1 MSKQRRKHKPVQ
13 LVLLILM
20 VLLMLVSFALS
31 FIPIANAS
39 EPEQEITT
47 TSDGRMCAEGEVLVK
62 FKDDVP
68 ESASANTFE
77 SLPIEPLN
85 TANDIIVTD
94 VPEGETV
101 ESFVETLE
109 AQPNV
114 EYAQPNY
121 VYTLE
126 RTVSDEFIGSQWHLN
141 TIGAYNAWNITMG
154 SPDIKVAVIDTGIDL
169 SHPDFA
175 GQIAAQ
181 TDVVDNDA
189 SAQDD
194 DGHGTHV
201 AGIIAAKA
209 DNGIGV
215 AGVAP
220 GVKLIAVDVFAF
232 YLNEDTS
239 ALEFGALTSEVIEG
253 IQYAVANGADVINM
267 SLGGSDYDEAF
278 ENTVNDAVNRGIVV
292 VAAAGNNPS
301 GGTADAHYPS
311 DFESCMSVIATDIPT
326 ASGDEIKASWSNYGP
341 KKNISAPGVSIY
353 STYYDVISH
362 SSGYAYISGTS
373 MASPVVAGVVALM
386 LSVNPSLTVGEV
398 KSLLYSTA
406 VDLGT
411 PGRDDYFGNGR
422 VNAQAAVAAAAA
434 AAAGTAA
441 VEGFSLNPTST
452 VLAVN
457 ETLQLNPAFTPSN
470 AANKNVSYSS
480 NTPSVATASVSG
492 VVTAVSQGTAVV
504 TATTADGGFQDTCQ
518 LTVKSGL
525 LASDV
530 YTIDRT
536 NNMIKGIAANTSAA
550 QLKANLK
557 NAPEDIKIYNALG
570 TLFTDSKLCTGMT
583 VKLEFGTGAH
593 DSLTVALLGDV
604 SGDGIISI
612 PDYTNIRLHILG
624 LSTLTGA
631 KAAAADVDQN
641 GSIDVADYTYTRLHI
656 LGLKSLY

>member
-1 MSKQRRKHKPVQ
+1 MSKQRRTHKPVQ

-20 VLLMLVSFALS
+20 ILLMLVSFAVS

-39 EPEQEITT
+39 EPEPEITT
-47 TSDGRMCAEGEVLVK
+47 TSDGRLCAQGEVLVK
-62 FKDDVP
+62 FHNDVP
-68 ESASANTFE
+68 GEAAENTLNALDSVQLDAS
-77 SLPIEPLN
+77 S
-85 TANDIIVTD
+85 DIIVTD

-101 ESFVETLE
+101 ESFVESLE
-109 AQPNV
+109 AQPSI

-126 RTVSDEFIGSQWHLN
+126 RTVNDPFIGNQWHLN
-141 TIGAYNAWNITMG
+141 KIGAFNAWDTTMG
-154 SPDIKVAVIDTGIDL
+154 SSDIKVAVIDTGIDL
-169 SHPDFA
+169 VHQDFA

-181 TDVVDNDA
+181 TDVVDNDG

-194 DGHGTHV
+194 NGHGTHV

-220 GVKLIAVDVFAF
+220 GVKLIAVDVFGF
-232 YLNEDTS
+232 YLNDQTLT
-239 ALEFGALTSEVIEG
+239 LEFGALTSEVIEG
-253 IQYAVANGADVINM
+253 IQYARAQGADVINM
-267 SLGGSDYDEAF
+267 SLGGSDYDQAF
-278 ENTVNDAVNRGIVV
+278 ENTVNAAVSAGVVV
-292 VAAAGNNPS
+292 VAAAGNNSS
-301 GGTADAHYPS
+301 GGTTDAHYPS
-311 DFESCMSVIATDIPT
+311 DFESCISVIATDQ
-326 ASGDEIKASWSNYGP
+326 SDLKAGFSNYGP
-341 KKNISAPGVSIY
+341 KKDIAAPGVGIY
-353 STYYDVISH
+353 STYPNTYQFMN
-362 SSGYAYISGTS
+362 GTS

-398 KSLLYSTA
+398 KSILYSTA

-411 PGRDDYFGNGR
+411 TGPDDYYGNGR
-422 VNAQAAVAAAAA
+422 VNAQAAVAAAA
-434 AAAGTAA
+434 GTAA
-441 VEGFSLNPTST
+441 VEDFSLNPPSA

-457 ETLQLNPAFTPSN
+457 ETLQLNPSFTPSN

-480 NTPSVATASVSG
+480 DTPSVATVSPSG
-492 VVTAVSQGTAVV
+492 VVTAVSQGTAVI

-518 LTVKSGL
+518 LTVKTEW

-536 NNMIKGIAANTSAA
+536 NNVIKGIAANTSAA

-557 NAPEDIKIYNALG
+557 NAPEDIKIYNASG
-570 TLFTDSKLCTGMT
+570 TLFTGSKLCTGMT
-583 VKLEFGTGAH
+583 VKLEFGTGTY
-593 DSLTVALLGDV
+593 DSLAIALLGDA
-604 SGDGIISI
+604 SGDGNISI

-641 GSIDVADYTYTRLHI
+641 GSIDIADYTYARLHI